1 MISDTDL
8 SPALLYAAALSSH
21 NYPEASKF
29 SASVVAELVYSN
41 VIILSSSIRFP
52 DMGNGY
58 MKGGRMHYT
67 EAIERRPMD
76 QPR

>member
-8 SPALLYAAALSSH
+8 SPALLYAAVLNSH

-29 SASVVAELVYSN
+29 SAFVVADVVYSH

-52 DMGNGY
+52 DMGNSY
-58 MKGGRMHYT
+58 MKGG
-67 EAIERRPMD
+67 
-76 QPR
+76 